1 MSLIDF
7 YNYKTTWN
15 ATESGFTFEIIF
27 INYSI
32 RTKNF
37 SNYIFG
43 RENLKFT
50 GTIFGPSIR
59 LTLVYQIIFLNHE
72 NFANFSDPWGEA
84 SEMKNYW
91 INICKCEICLKPKMW
106 SSDMN
111 LSYYTRSLESE
122 IVMIIV

>member
-15 ATESGFTFEIIF
+15 ATESGFTIEIIF

-32 RTKNF
+32 RIKNF

-50 GTIFGPSIR
+50 GTIFGPSTR

-84 SEMKNYW
+84 SKAENYW
-91 INICKCEICLKPKMW
+91 INICKCEICLKQKCDFLTW
-106 SSDMN
+106 TD
-111 LSYYTRSLESE
+111 LIILE
-122 IVMIIV
+122 V